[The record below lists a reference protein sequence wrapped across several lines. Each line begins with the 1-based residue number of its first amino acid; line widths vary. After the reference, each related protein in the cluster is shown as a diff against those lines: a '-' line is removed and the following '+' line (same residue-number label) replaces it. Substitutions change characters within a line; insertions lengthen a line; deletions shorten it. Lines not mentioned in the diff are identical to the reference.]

1 MYPHDYTVFS
11 LSKPLHNLLKNCLE
25 KKCFPNEWKKLNIV
39 PAYKKEDQQ
48 LITNYWLGSLLP
60 ICAKMF
66 EKILFEYL
74 PTNKLLNN
82 NQSGFNR
89 GERDLPRFI

>member
-48 LITNYWLGSLLP
+48 LITNY
-60 ICAKMF
+60 
-66 EKILFEYL
+66 
-74 PTNKLLNN
+74 
-82 NQSGFNR
+82 
-89 GERDLPRFI
+89 